1 MTFHI
6 LSPFDRT
13 DPHVKK
19 KRKKPGSVFILL
31 KLLFNEPSTILL
43 RMPQNRKL
51 MSHLSAFLAKEEIH
65 ADPAVQK
72 VFAPFGRPC
81 GDSYDGS
88 RVQLRKRC

>member
-13 DPHVKK
+13 DPHVKR

-43 RMPQNRKL
+43 RMPQKRKL

-88 RVQLRKRC
+88 RVQLRKLC